1 MRDRSCSVQLT
12 DDHSCGT
19 APWWEGWLD
28 IISTKEAMSISV
40 NPDVKCLQDTTSSYL
55 SLEATGSLYWY
66 LLRLCLIILMTCVF
80 CTVPVLSSST
90 SSMTQDVTVWWGMKY
105 LWSCWRINCRLVN
118 HPRVAGDGTA
128 SSKIYQS
135 DSSPLLWTDY
145 ILILSR
151 RVYSQLLSHCKCI
164 INNP

>member
-1 MRDRSCSVQLT
+1 MT
-12 DDHSCGT
+12 IGCGT

-28 IISTKEAMSISV
+28 RISTKEAMSISV
-40 NPDVKCLQDTTSSYL
+40 HPDVKCLQDTTSSYL

-66 LLRLCLIILMTCVF
+66 LLRLCLIIFMTCVF

-90 SSMTQDVTVWWGMKY
+90 SSMTQDVTLWWGMKY
-105 LWSCWRINCRLVN
+105 LWSCWRINSRLVN
-118 HPRVAGDGTA
+118 HSRVAGDGAA
-128 SSKIYQS
+128 SSRIYQS

-145 ILILSR
+145 ILILSW